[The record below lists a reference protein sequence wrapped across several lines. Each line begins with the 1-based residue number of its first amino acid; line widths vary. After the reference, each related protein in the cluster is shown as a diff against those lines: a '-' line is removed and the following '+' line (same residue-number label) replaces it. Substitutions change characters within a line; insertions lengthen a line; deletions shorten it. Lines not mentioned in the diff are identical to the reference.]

1 MARGALRVLLGAAPG
16 VGKTFAMLEEGHQ
29 LRASGRD
36 VVAAV
41 IETHGRAATAAL
53 VEGLE
58 VVPMRAVL
66 HRGVELRELDLA
78 AVLARAPEV
87 ALVDELAHTNAPDPD
102 GRGDEKRWQDVEAL
116 LEAGIDVISTVNVQH
131 LESLGDVVEQI
142 TGVRQRETVPD
153 AVLRAADRIELVDL
167 QPQALRARLEAGAVY
182 PAARID
188 AALSNYFR
196 LGNLTALRE
205 LALLWLADEVDQ
217 ALQRYREQQGIDAAW
232 EARERV
238 VVALTGGQ
246 EGATLLKR
254 GARVAARSSGGDL
267 LAVHVQR
274 QDGLVDRDPV
284 ALAAQ
289 RALVERLGGTFHTVV
304 GDDVPKALVQF
315 ARASHATQLV
325 IGASRRGW
333 LQTML
338 TGPGIGQAVVR
349 ESGDID
355 VHMVSHAAAAG
366 GRRLPSLPDAPLSR
380 ARQLAGWA
388 VAALG
393 IPALVWALYLGAEEA
408 SVAADALLLQLGV
421 VVVALIGG
429 IWAASFAALLSGA
442 LFLIVLVDPAFRLSA
457 AEPWHLVAVVVFFV
471 SALLVSWV
479 VDRAARTTR
488 IAGRSAA
495 ESELLAA
502 ISSGVLGGQ
511 DSIEAILA
519 RTREALGL
527 TGVRLLQGEHVV
539 ALDGLPVDG
548 AGESGREPLS
558 IPVGETATLELHGR
572 LLDAGE
578 RRILEVVVHQLSASL
593 QHRSVAAVASEL
605 EPLAEQDRVRAALL
619 RAVSHDL
626 RRPLAAAAASVGA
639 LRSPRLRLGEPE
651 RTELLETADESLATL
666 GRLVTDLLDVSR
678 VDAGALAVAS
688 RPVDVESV
696 ILPALEE
703 VVADPAAV
711 ALELEPT
718 PSAVADPVLL
728 QRVLVNLLTNAL
740 RHSPDDEPVT
750 VATSAFR
757 DHVEVRIVDRGP
769 GIAPAERDR
778 AFVPFQRLGDTDNDA
793 GLGLGLALSRG
804 FAEAMGGSLEAETTP
819 GGGLTMVVRLRIA
832 GSEGAA

>member
-29 LRASGRD
+29 LRASGHD

-41 IETHGRAATAAL
+41 IETHGREATAAL
-53 VEGLE
+53 VDGLE
-58 VVPMRAVL
+58 VVPRREVR
-66 HRGVELRELDLA
+66 HRGVDLHEMDLQ
-78 AVLARAPEV
+78 AVLDRAPDV
-87 ALVDELAHTNAPDPD
+87 ALVDELAHTNAP
-102 GRGDEKRWQDVEAL
+102 GVLHEKRWQDVEAL
-116 LEAGIDVISTVNVQH
+116 LAAGIDVVSTVNVQH

-167 QPQALRARLEAGAVY
+167 QPQALRARLEAGVVY
-182 PAARID
+182 PAARVD

-238 VVALTGGQ
+238 VVALTGGP
-246 EGATLLKR
+246 EGETLLKR
-254 GARVAARSSGGDL
+254 GARVAARSAGGDL

-274 QDGLVDRDPV
+274 QDGLVDRDPA

-289 RALVERLGGTFHTVV
+289 HALVERLGGTFHTVV
-304 GDDVPKALVQF
+304 GDDVPRALVQF

-333 LQTML
+333 LQTAL

-355 VHMVSHAAAAG
+355 VHMVAHAAAAS

-388 VAALG
+388 TAALG
-393 IPALVWALYLGAEEA
+393 IPLLVWGLYLGAEAA
-408 SVAADALLLQLGV
+408 SIAADALLLQLGV

-442 LFLIVLVDPAFRLSA
+442 LFLFVLVDPAFRLA
-457 AEPWHLVAVVVFFV
+457 VAEPWHVVAVVVFFV

-488 IAGRSAA
+488 AAGRSAA

-511 DSIEAILA
+511 DSIDAIVA

-527 TGVRLLQGEHVV
+527 TGVRLVQGEHAI

-558 IPVGETATLELHGR
+558 IDVGGGAVLELHGR
-572 LLDAGE
+572 LLDADE
-578 RRILEVVVHQLSASL
+578 RRVLEVVVHQLAASL

-639 LRSPRLRLGEPE
+639 LRSASIPLGEGE
-651 RTELLETADESLATL
+651 RAELLETADESLATL

-678 VDAGALAVAS
+678 VEAGALAVAA
-688 RPVDVESV
+688 RAVDVDAA

-703 VVADPAAV
+703 VGAGPVAV
-711 ALELEPT
+711 ALELEAVP
-718 PSAVADPVLL
+718 AVVADPVLL
-728 QRVLVNLLTNAL
+728 QRVLVNLLTNAV
-740 RHSPDDEPVT
+740 RHSPAGRAVT
-750 VATSAFR
+750 VATSAFGG
-757 DHVEVRIVDRGP
+757 HVEVRLTDHGP
-769 GIAPAERDR
+769 GIALADRDR
-778 AFVPFQRLGDTDNDA
+778 AFVPFQRLGDTDNDT

-832 GSEGAA
+832 DPEVLA